1 MLALRPMALRRA
13 ARCAASRILPAES
26 VHGATQCEYGGG
38 TRPLSMCSGRGG
50 RACVVCLYRP

>member
-13 ARCAASRILPAES
+13 ARCAASQILPAEGQRNVS
-26 VHGATQCEYGGG
+26 MGEGLVLCPCAAAGA
-38 TRPLSMCSGRGG
+38 RARG